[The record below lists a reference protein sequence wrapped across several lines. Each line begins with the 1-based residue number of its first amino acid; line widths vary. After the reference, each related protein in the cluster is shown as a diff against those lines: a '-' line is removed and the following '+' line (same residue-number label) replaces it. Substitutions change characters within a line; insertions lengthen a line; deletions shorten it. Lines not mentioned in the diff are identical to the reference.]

1 MVGNL
6 AERAA
11 ETIGADPL
19 LVRVGAYYHDIGK
32 MKNPLAFIENQAGSL
47 NIHDDLTAE
56 VSARII
62 ASHIRDGIDLGYEY
76 GLPVQIIGFI
86 PQHHGTSVM
95 SYFYGKALREA
106 GGDSEAVKKDLFRY
120 PGPKPQSREAAI
132 LMLSDG
138 VEASVRSLDDK
149 DEASIRA
156 MVDRIVDARVEDGQ
170 LDDAELTLK
179 NITQVKD
186 AFVQQLLGMYHSRIK
201 YPDNVVPLEPTRREQ
216 A

>member
-1 MVGNL
+1 V
-6 AERAA
+6 A
-11 ETIGADPL
+11 
-19 LVRVGAYYHDIGK
+19 AYYHDIGK
-32 MKNPLAFIENQAGSL
+32 MKNPLAFIENQGGAR
-47 NIHDDLTAE
+47 NIHDELDAE
-56 VSARII
+56 TSARII
-62 ASHIRDGIDLGYEY
+62 AAHIRDGIELGYEN

-106 GGDSEAVKKDLFRY
+106 AANAESVDRDKFRY

-138 VEASVRSLDDK
+138 VEASVRSLESK

-156 MVDRIVDARVEDGQ
+156 MVERIFDARIEDGQ

-179 NITQVKD
+179 NLAQIKE
-186 AFVQQLLGMYHSRIK
+186 AFVGQLLGMYHSRIQ
-201 YPDNVVPLEPTRREQ
+201 YPDNVLPLEQRRE
-216 A
+216 AGGSRGA